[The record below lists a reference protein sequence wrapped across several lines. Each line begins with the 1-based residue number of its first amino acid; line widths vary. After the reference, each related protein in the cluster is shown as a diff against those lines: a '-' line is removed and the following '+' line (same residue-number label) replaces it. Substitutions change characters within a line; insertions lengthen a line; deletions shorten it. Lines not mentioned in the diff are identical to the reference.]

1 MVGRMTAPQDLIET
15 FKTMTLGE
23 LTEFRR
29 RFEAEFEVSADL
41 PAPVPAPP
49 PGVDEPEPEPEPQP
63 RKVRL
68 VAAGP
73 NRIRVIKQVRV
84 LTGIGLAEAKALVD
98 AAPTDLLIDLDP
110 DKAQAAAATLTEE
123 GATIELV
130 AV

>member
-23 LTEFRR
+23 LAEFRR

-49 PGVDEPEPEPEPQP
+49 PGVDEPEPEPQP

-73 NRIRVIKQVRV
+73 NRVRVIKQVRA
-84 LTGIGLAEAKALVD
+84 LTGVGLAEAKALVD

-123 GATIELV
+123 GATVEVV